1 VAIFYLGIKSISRG
15 AARSAPAAAAYRAG
29 ERIRDE
35 RTGVLHNYSRRADVM
50 HKEILLP
57 SRLQGAG
64 IAWATDRASLW
75 NAAER
80 AERRRNSR
88 VAREY
93 QVALP
98 AELNAAQRLELARSF
113 SRELADRYNVA
124 VDLAVHAPRAE
135 GDARNYHAHLLVTS
149 REITPLGFGAKAGL
163 DMQSTERR
171 RRGLP
176 AGITEIK
183 ATSERWAVLSN
194 RALAAAGLQVRIDHR
209 SLRAQG
215 IDREPQPR
223 LPQAAIYMERR
234 GVRSYIAERIREIYR
249 ARVQAR
255 LARAAQRSA
264 VPAQAPDLDAVRR
277 QAREA
282 WLQLRA
288 QAPGQPEPAQWQ
300 PHGKEPSQIK
310 PLASEQSPAQVSPA
324 QHPAAELNR
333 SAVTLERDAADRD
346 FAL

>member
-1 VAIFYLGIKSISRG
+1 MAIFHLQIKPVSRG
-15 AARSAPAAAAYRAG
+15 AGRSAPAAAAYRAG

-35 RTGVLHNYSRRADVM
+35 RTGVLHNHSRRTDVM

-57 SRLQGAG
+57 SRLQAAG
-64 IAWATDRASLW
+64 IAWAADRASLW

-80 AERRRNSR
+80 AERRHNSR

-98 AELNAAQRLELARSF
+98 VELNASQRLQLVRSF
-113 SRELADRYNVA
+113 ARELADRHNVA
-124 VDLAVHAPRAE
+124 VDLAVHAPRAG
-135 GDARNYHAHLLVTS
+135 GDARNYHAHLLATS

-163 DMQSTERR
+163 DMQSGERR

-176 AGITEIK
+176 MGIAEIK
-183 ATSERWAVLSN
+183 ALRERWAMRSN
-194 RALAAAGLQVRIDHR
+194 EALAASGLQVRIDHR

-215 IDREPQPR
+215 IDREPLPR
-223 LPQAAIYMERR
+223 LPAAAIYMERR
-234 GVRSYIAERIREIYR
+234 GVRSEIAERIREGYR
-249 ARVQAR
+249 VRVQAR
-255 LARAAQRSA
+255 LERAAQRSA
-264 VPAQAPDLDAVRR
+264 APGQEPDLEAVRR

-288 QAPGQPEPAQWQ
+288 RAQAGPQP
-300 PHGKEPSQIK
+300 
-310 PLASEQSPAQVSPA
+310 SPA
-324 QHPAAELNR
+324 QHPAAERNR
-333 SAVTLERDAADRD
+333 SAMTPEHDAADRD